1 LTRQVD
7 EIVRTCS
14 AQIRA
19 RGLDTP
25 LILSSRALDISV
37 DGISQLIRSWFADK
51 RAFFADVRLAS
62 PHDLGGVLKWA
73 LGRYVNPQG
82 KHGYLSWE
90 LYERWR
96 AGEREKGWPPRYIS
110 THLLYHVRRGS

>member
-1 LTRQVD
+1 M
-7 EIVRTCS
+7 
-14 AQIRA
+14 
-19 RGLDTP
+19 
-25 LILSSRALDISV
+25 
-37 DGISQLIRSWFADK
+37 
-51 RAFFADVRLAS
+51 
-62 PHDLGGVLKWA
+62 LKWA

-110 THLLYHVRRGS
+110 THLLYHVRCGS